1 MKQIVRLLVV
11 LAVLWSAW
19 WWGAGYMT
27 RSAVSQWFATQAD
40 EGWQAEFS
48 SISTTGYP
56 IWHRTRIA
64 YPTLADPQT
73 GVAWRA
79 DWLGLESRATQ
90 PAKQLLVFPETAQRL
105 SYFDQSLAL
114 TANSMQ
120 ARLHVDPKAQL
131 QVFDLGLSTMAWQVS
146 VEAGTIASGDGIAL
160 TMTQGVVAEV
170 YDINAKVENLT
181 IAKSARSLIRIPD
194 ALPDAVETLQL
205 DMTVQFT
212 RPWDLT
218 ALSENRPQPTAI
230 KLSLA
235 EARWGQLQLLAA
247 GQLDLDAQGIP
258 TGTLTVKAENWRQ
271 MLVLAVE
278 TGALPAELA
287 RPTEQTLR
295 TLARLGGNPDALDI
309 KLTFQNGRM
318 SVGILPLGPAPR
330 IILR

>member
-19 WWGAGYMT
+19 WLGTGYMT

-56 IWHRTRIA
+56 IWNRTRIA

-90 PAKQLLVFPETAQRL
+90 PGEQLLVFPETAQRL

-114 TANSMQ
+114 TVNSMQ

-131 QVFDLGLSTMAWQVS
+131 QVFDLGLGTMAWQVS
-146 VEAGTIASGDGIAL
+146 GEAGTIASGDGIAL
-160 TMTQGVVAEV
+160 TMTQGAVAEV

-181 IAKSARSLIRIPD
+181 IAQSARSLIRIPD

-218 ALSENRPQPTAI
+218 ALSENRPQPTVI

-235 EARWGQLQLLAA
+235 EARWGELQLLAA
-247 GQLDLDAQGIP
+247 GQVDLNAQGIP

-271 MLVLAVE
+271 MLALAVE
-278 TGALPAELA
+278 TGALPAELT

>member
-19 WWGAGYMT
+19 WLGTGYMT

-56 IWHRTRIA
+56 IWNRTRIA

-90 PAKQLLVFPETAQRL
+90 PGEQLLVFPETAQRL

-131 QVFDLGLSTMAWQVS
+131 QVFDLGLGTMAWQVS
-146 VEAGTIASGDGIAL
+146 GEAGTIASGDGIAL
-160 TMTQGVVAEV
+160 TMTQGAVAEV

-181 IAKSARSLIRIPD
+181 IAQSARSLIRIPD

-218 ALSENRPQPTAI
+218 ALSENRPQPTVI

-235 EARWGQLQLLAA
+235 EARWGELQLLAA
-247 GQLDLDAQGIP
+247 GQVDLDAQGIP
-258 TGTLTVKAENWRQ
+258 TGKLTVKAENWRQ
-271 MLVLAVE
+271 MLALAVE
-278 TGALPAELA
+278 TGALPAELT

>member
-19 WWGAGYMT
+19 WLGTGYMT

-56 IWHRTRIA
+56 IWNRTRIA

-90 PAKQLLVFPETAQRL
+90 PGEQLLVFPETAQRL

-131 QVFDLGLSTMAWQVS
+131 QVFDLGLGTMAWQVS
-146 VEAGTIASGDGIAL
+146 GEAGTIASGDGIAL
-160 TMTQGVVAEV
+160 TMTQGAVAEV

-181 IAKSARSLIRIPD
+181 IAQSARSLIRIPD

-212 RPWDLT
+212 RPRDLT
-218 ALSENRPQPTAI
+218 ALSENHPQPTVI

-235 EARWGQLQLLAA
+235 EARWGELQLLAA
-247 GQLDLDAQGIP
+247 GQVDLDAQGIP

-271 MLVLAVE
+271 MLALAVE
-278 TGALPAELA
+278 TGALPAELT

>member
-19 WWGAGYMT
+19 WLGTGYMT

-56 IWHRTRIA
+56 IWNRTRIA

-90 PAKQLLVFPETAQRL
+90 PGEQLLVFPETAQRL

-131 QVFDLGLSTMAWQVS
+131 QVFDLGLGTMAWQVS
-146 VEAGTIASGDGIAL
+146 GEAGTIASGDGIAL
-160 TMTQGVVAEV
+160 TMTQGAVAEV

-181 IAKSARSLIRIPD
+181 IAQSARSLIRIPD

-218 ALSENRPQPTAI
+218 ALSENRPQPTVI

-235 EARWGQLQLLAA
+235 EARWGELQLLAA
-247 GQLDLDAQGIP
+247 GQVDLDAQGIP

-271 MLVLAVE
+271 MLALAVE
-278 TGALPAELA
+278 TGALPAELT

>member
-1 MKQIVRLLVV
+1 MKRIVKILVV

-27 RSAVSQWFATQAD
+27 RNAVSQWFATQA
-40 EGWQAEFS
+40 EQGWQAEFS

-56 IWHRTRIA
+56 VWHRTRIT

-79 DWLGLESRATQ
+79 DWLGLESRAAQ
-90 PAKQLLVFPETAQRL
+90 PGKQLLRFPETAQRL
-105 SYFDQSLAL
+105 SYFDQSLEL

-131 QVFDLGLSTMAWQVS
+131 QMSDLGLGTMAWQL
-146 VEAGTIASGDGIAL
+146 AGGAGPIASGDGIAL
-160 TMTQGVVAEV
+160 TMTQGAVAEV
-170 YDINAKVENLT
+170 YDINAEVENLT
-181 IAKSARSLIRIPD
+181 IAQSARSLIRIPD
-194 ALPDAVETLQL
+194 ALPDAVEALRL

-235 EARWGQLQLLAA
+235 EARWGQLELLAA
-247 GQLDLDAQGIP
+247 GQVDVDAQGIP
-258 TGTLTVKAENWRQ
+258 TGTLTVKADNWRD
-271 MLVLAVE
+271 MLGLAASS
-278 TGALPAELA
+278 GALPRDLVGPVE
-287 RPTEQTLR
+287 TTLR
-295 TLARLGGNPDALDI
+295 TLARLGGNPNALDLR
-309 KLTFQNGRM
+309 LTFRNGRV
-318 SVGILPLGPAPR
+318 SAGLIPLGPAPR
-330 IILR
+330 IIIR